1 MRQGQKA
8 KGVHSSAMLTH
19 GVANAPCFNAIVLAH
34 QAFLGLHQML
44 VGHLPSSS
52 STLPMPLLS
61 LERSA
66 VPETPK
72 PAPCTIAFK
81 NSKVHMEAQS
91 LWLKC
96 TFSINFKKHIV
107 STNCIK
113 VWYQQVRAVMYYV
126 LQK

>member
-1 MRQGQKA
+1 MQMRQGQKA
-8 KGVHSSAMLTH
+8 KGAHSSTMLTH
-19 GVANAPCFNAIVLAH
+19 GIANAPCFNAIALAH

-72 PAPCTIAFK
+72 PAPCTIA
-81 NSKVHMEAQS
+81 
-91 LWLKC
+91 
-96 TFSINFKKHIV
+96 I
-107 STNCIK
+107 
-113 VWYQQVRAVMYYV
+113 
-126 LQK
+126 QK